1 MKHFVSKIEE
11 AVALLICSG
20 HRDAWDY
27 GYSFFKTA
35 LRMLNVMQQQQ
46 TWTIAK
52 GVGIGVGLVLSGK
65 LDEVL
70 KEEAK
75 NANS

>member
-1 MKHFVSKIEE
+1 
-11 AVALLICSG
+11 
-20 HRDAWDY
+20 
-27 GYSFFKTA
+27 
-35 LRMLNVMQQQQ
+35 MLNVMQQQQ

-75 NANS
+75 NANSSSDPD